1 MFANEEAIGRFYKTD
16 LIIKAVCLT
25 RTQAPLVCCKELHF
39 WINVDQ
45 TKAKINVVFH
55 LSYLARIE
63 WNKNIKIFEMYLIGK
78 RQKVRHCLPVISTPS
93 LCCVPRLPWRH
104 PVLFPLPPRFEQ
116 EVVAGLL
123 PGNHRQGCTALSEG
137 CDSHTHKTYEYT
149 AICTCVWLNIYKNL
163 LWFSVCVCVAEGT
176 GPLLRLRVLPS
187 GARQIPEER
196 ILPEGQ
202 CHPVAHPQHNNNY
215 VE

>member
-63 WNKNIKIFEMYLIGK
+63 
-78 RQKVRHCLPVISTPS
+78 
-93 LCCVPRLPWRH
+93 
-104 PVLFPLPPRFEQ
+104 
-116 EVVAGLL
+116 
-123 PGNHRQGCTALSEG
+123 
-137 CDSHTHKTYEYT
+137 
-149 AICTCVWLNIYKNL
+149 
-163 LWFSVCVCVAEGT
+163 
-176 GPLLRLRVLPS
+176 
-187 GARQIPEER
+187 
-196 ILPEGQ
+196 
-202 CHPVAHPQHNNNY
+202 
-215 VE
+215 

>member
-63 WNKNIKIFEMYLIGK
+63 WNKNIKIFEMYLTGK
-78 RQKVRHCLPVISTPS
+78 RQKVRHCLPMISTSS

-104 PVLFPLPPRFEQ
+104 PVLFPLPPGFEQ

-149 AICTCVWLNIYKNL
+149 AICTSESGWVYIKIYSDSL
-163 LWFSVCVCVAEGT
+163 SVCVLQREQGHYYGYVYF
-176 GPLLRLRVLPS
+176 
-187 GARQIPEER
+187 RQVR
-196 ILPEGQ
+196 DKSLKRGYFQKVSVIL
-202 CHPVAHPQHNNNY
+202 
-215 VE
+215 